1 MKYDFD
7 LKEMILSIRD
17 LKFEIK
23 QIKKLTNIKDEDIHM
38 EENEYGYIELDRTNL
53 WKKFKMKSIKNK
65 VLNVNRFLSLSKPKK
80 DIKNT
85 ADLN

>member
-53 WKKFKMKSIKNK
+53 WKKFKMKRIKNK
-65 VLNVNRFLSLSKPKK
+65 VLNVNRFLSLSSPKK
-80 DIKNT
+80 DIKKTVDFN
-85 ADLN
+85 

>member
-38 EENEYGYIELDRTNL
+38 EENEYGYR
-53 WKKFKMKSIKNK
+53 WY
-65 VLNVNRFLSLSKPKK
+65 
-80 DIKNT
+80 
-85 ADLN
+85 

>member
-53 WKKFKMKSIKNK
+53 WKKLKMKRIKNK
-65 VLNVNRFLSLSKPKK
+65 VLNVNRFLSLSSPKK
-80 DIKNT
+80 EIKKTYDFN
-85 ADLN
+85 

>member
-53 WKKFKMKSIKNK
+53 WKKFKMKNIRNK
-65 VLNVNRFLSLSKPKK
+65 VLNVNRLISGSKPKK

-85 ADLN
+85 IDFN